1 MHEVDP
7 ILSKISIIKNCLTTI
22 SKATGLNPDK
32 LDDVIIQD
40 AYVLNLQRA
49 VQACIDIAHIIIAE
63 KGYKLPASYK
73 ESFMILNRNK
83 VISADLAE
91 KISKMIGFRNI
102 AVHDYQSLSPAILK
116 SILVNNLK
124 DFEEYYTAIYNYLDI
139 NT

>member
-7 ILSKISIIKNCLTTI
+7 ILSKISTIKNCLTTI

-49 VQACIDIAHIIIAE
+49 VQACIDIAHIIISE
-63 KGYKLPASYK
+63 KGYKLPTSYK

-102 AVHDYQSLSPAILK
+102 AVHNYQNLSPEILK
-116 SILVNNLK
+116 SIMVNNLK
-124 DFEEYYTAIYNYLDI
+124 DFEEYYTVIYNYLNI

>member
-1 MHEVDP
+1 
-7 ILSKISIIKNCLTTI
+7 
-22 SKATGLNPDK
+22 
-32 LDDVIIQD
+32 
-40 AYVLNLQRA
+40 VLNLQRA
-49 VQACIDIAHIIIAE
+49 VQACIDIAHIIISE

-73 ESFMILNRNK
+73 ESFMILNWNK

-102 AVHDYQSLSPAILK
+102 AVHDYQSLSLAILK

-124 DFEEYYTAIYNYLDI
+124 DFEEYYIAIYNYVDI